1 MFQLTHSFGEKENPK
16 TTKKINL
23 YEHLYKVPP
32 DLRPEHSE
40 QTFLCFW
47 LKDKNSEEL
56 KKTVFLSTVVV

>member
-40 QTFLCFW
+40 QTFLCF
-47 LKDKNSEEL
+47 
-56 KKTVFLSTVVV
+56 